1 MFIVSKGKYTPAAP
15 DLEILELYMD
25 RDGDGFCS
33 DEEIRKAIELFDIDR
48 KGQLY
53 LTEMVELIDEAK
65 NSKFVNH
72 LPYKIYR
79 VVPPDM
85 TAYWIRI
92 STYILICILVLV
104 VVLVL
109 SYKSYRF
116 FLKQK
121 KKTEYL

>member
-1 MFIVSKGKYTPAAP
+1 
-15 DLEILELYMD
+15 
-25 RDGDGFCS
+25 
-33 DEEIRKAIELFDIDR
+33 
-48 KGQLY
+48 
-53 LTEMVELIDEAK
+53 MVELIDEAK

-116 FLKQK
+116 FLK
-121 KKTEYL
+121 